1 MLCHILI
8 LVTQNTDTHEMT
20 IQLLDKDDDM
30 LEPSQ
35 QDHYENYV
43 ASYMDW
49 ANSTDG
55 IDTSKM
61 QSSFLRR

>member
-1 MLCHILI
+1 
-8 LVTQNTDTHEMT
+8 MT

>member
-1 MLCHILI
+1 
-8 LVTQNTDTHEMT
+8 MT

-49 ANSTDG
+49 ANATDG

>member
-1 MLCHILI
+1 MS
-8 LVTQNTDTHEMT
+8 

-30 LEPSQ
+30 LEPTP

-49 ANSTDG
+49 GSETAG
-55 IDTSKM
+55 IDRSKM
-61 QSSFLRR
+61 KPTFLTR